1 MFRSHTIR
9 AGFCFY
15 LRPTNPYGFFPSQIQ
30 LAEISK
36 FKSLLKRMSFGGGVA
51 DKDLTF
57 NQKFLRRG
65 SGRVEE
71 LEEQYVEGGDLE
83 LVTCNISE
91 QRSYPQVSKHILVHS
106 YVYIECDNFCLTHPK
121 ILRWNRKMMVSK
133 KSLGFSGADFQVPG

>member
-36 FKSLLKRMSFGGGVA
+36 NLSRCDSTLSSFGGGVA

-57 NQKFLRRG
+57 NQKFLRL
-65 SGRVEE
+65 SGPVEE
-71 LEEQYVEGGDLE
+71 LVGVGVFVGSGAIWSE
-83 LVTCNISE
+83 LVTCKISE
-91 QRSYPQVSKHILVHS
+91 LKKLPPRFPKHILVHT
-106 YVYIECDNFCLTHPK
+106 YICN
-121 ILRWNRKMMVSK
+121 I
-133 KSLGFSGADFQVPG
+133 